1 MPYKIPG
8 VAGTWYEPGTR
19 KGNCTIAWRGRL
31 PDGTWTEFFT
41 DSTTDAGAQAFLR
54 RTLEKWQRDRPTA
67 AGEPVDLATAA
78 HHYKLDRARSDEER
92 DRVDRI
98 VALVGGTTPVAAINQ
113 THLTAAAATFRAQ
126 RLAARDQA
134 IAERQRIAR
143 EQPDR
148 RPPQVFPLPSTPT
161 LNRELTT
168 PLRAVLNFAAE
179 QPWRGK
185 IVLRALKP
193 LEGEIPPP
201 PQRAASDADVDQL
214 LAAIDEQLAT
224 LQPTGRRQ
232 LNYRRRRTSL
242 TALRALLIVV
252 HERGYRISEWL
263 RWSWQTVELPA
274 GRATILLSKPARW
287 VELDLSPDAVAA
299 LAAIDPKRGRVFP
312 WGHRNAVYNAVD
324 RIAEPL
330 GVTWRPHQSRRAVVT
345 AIIRNTGDPTV
356 ARDYVGHASVKT
368 TLRYR
373 VVDPG
378 DVRPGVRRVSKK

>member
-8 VAGTWYEPGTR
+8 VAGSWYAPGTR
-19 KGNCTIAWRGRL
+19 NGNATIAWRGRL

-41 DSTTDAGAQAFLR
+41 DSRIDAGAQAFVR
-54 RTLEKWQRDRPTA
+54 RTLERWQRDRPA
-67 AGEPVDLATAA
+67 AASAAVTLDTAA

-98 VALVGGTTPVAAINQ
+98 VALVGGATPVDAVNQ
-113 THLTAAAATFRAQ
+113 THLTAAAAAFRAQ
-126 RLAARDQA
+126 RRAAHDLALAG
-134 IAERQRIAR
+134 ERRA
-143 EQPDR
+143 
-148 RPPQVFPLPSTPT
+148 FPVPSTAT
-161 LNRELTT
+161 INRELTT

-179 QPWRGK
+179 QTWRGK

-193 LEGEIPPP
+193 LEGEVPPL
-201 PQRAASDADVDQL
+201 PQRAASDADVAAL
-214 LAAIDEQLAT
+214 LAAIDGQLAA
-224 LQPTGRRQ
+224 LQPQGRRQ
-232 LNYRRRRTSL
+232 LNYRRQRASL
-242 TALRALLIVV
+242 VALRALLIVV
-252 HERGYRISEWL
+252 HERGYRIGEWL
-263 RWSWQTVELPA
+263 RWAWQTVELPA

-299 LAAIDPKRGRVFP
+299 LAAIEDKRGRVFP
-312 WGHRNAVYNAVD
+312 WRHRNAVYNAVD
-324 RIAEPL
+324 RIADPL
-330 GVTWRPHQSRRAVVT
+330 GIAWRPHQSRRAVVT

-378 DVRPGVRRVSKK
+378 DILPGVRKARVGPSR